1 MKLFEA
7 AIGTGT
13 VTVTALEL
21 CIETMR
27 HKELFLFSNLENK
40 KKTKVFLL
48 MLYEYYNLFQVT

>member
-40 KKTKVFLL
+40 KKQKFF
-48 MLYEYYNLFQVT
+48 Y